1 MQLAGS
7 ADWGVHAWLKNYN
20 VTSVFLKQVCDVE
33 AGNVSLEFR
42 IESIS
47 TITTI

>member
-1 MQLAGS
+1 MQLAGN
-7 ADWGVHAWLKNYN
+7 ADWGVHAWLKNYY
-20 VTSVFLKQVCDVE
+20 VISVFLKQACDVE
-33 AGNVSLEFR
+33 AGNVRSEFR